1 MPAVGERGILE
12 QQTTQPLLA
21 LDQRQLPQ
29 VLTVKEYDVEHAVM
43 QVGLRSERVLQQL
56 KPGHVMIVEEST
68 FSTPT
73 FAKIAVKAA
82 NAAESKARGESGT
95 IV

>member
-1 MPAVGERGILE
+1 M
-12 QQTTQPLLA
+12 
-21 LDQRQLPQ
+21 
-29 VLTVKEYDVEHAVM
+29 
-43 QVGLRSERVLQQL
+43 